1 VNFLWRVYFEPHR
14 DIGNIGFVSLVEG
27 LEEGVVEGLV
37 EGVVEGVVEGLVEGV
52 VVGVVVGVVEEL
64 FNMEER
70 RHGVTRRVY
79 IQSEIYFSP

>member
-14 DIGNIGFVSLVEG
+14 DIGNIGLMG
-27 LEEGVVEGLV
+27 L
-37 EGVVEGVVEGLVEGV
+37 VEGVVEGLVEGL

>member
-1 VNFLWRVYFEPHR
+1 MNFLWRVYFEPHR

-27 LEEGVVEGLV
+27 LEEGVVEGL
-37 EGVVEGVVEGLVEGV
+37 